1 MGEEKV
7 LSNFRD
13 LITRVD
19 QERMWIMTI
28 GVMGI
33 LFSVVFAWTIL
44 VLYTLR
50 PAGLFTRGPNETTVI
65 QIAQLAI
72 WIFSI
77 CSVISIIASIKVL
90 KSIRAW
96 HKIYL
101 NLKAADK
108 ELEKR
113 YFSITKPER

>member
-1 MGEEKV
+1 MSEETV

-19 QERMWIMTI
+19 QERLWIMTI

-33 LFSVVFAWTIL
+33 LFSVMFTGTIL
-44 VLYTLR
+44 VLYALR
-50 PAGLFTRGPNETTVI
+50 PAGLFTPGPNEETVI
-65 QIAQLAI
+65 LISQVSIG
-72 WIFSI
+72 IFGI

-90 KSIRAW
+90 KSIITW

-113 YFSITKPER
+113 YFNVTRRNS